1 MYSFILAP
9 WWVKYFFRKIWQYW
23 WQHTEHWALAWD
35 STQYS
40 LYWIVV
46 VAWHSLGLSQ
56 QHITW
61 GSLENSMIHDGW
73 LWWRTLAGFSFVS
86 FVGCWC
92 SCSCGCRFVRVGF
105 WFGFPLLVLFVG
117 CWRSHSCGCSCRLVG
132 VGFWEG
138 GRQRGQGK
146 DKDGKEDT
154 LGHFEWRR
162 WRLSSDWVGL
172 FGERLFKVAC
182 LRTAFG
188 LPGQWDCEFSSK
200 CVLHC
205 KATGREDSENSK
217 LQIGLRC
224 FTVSE

>member
-1 MYSFILAP
+1 MPTL
-9 WWVKYFFRKIWQYW
+9 KIQM
-23 WQHTEHWALAWD
+23 TAL
-35 STQYS
+35 SGTRYS
-40 LYWIVV
+40 LYWKVV
-46 VAWHSLGLSQ
+46 LAWHSLGLSQ

-73 LWWRTLAGFSFVS
+73 LWWRTLAGVSFVS

-92 SCSCGCRFVRVGF
+92 SCSCGCRLVLVGF

-117 CWRSHSCGCSCRLVG
+117 CWRCRSCGCSCRLVG

-172 FGERLFKVAC
+172 FGGRLFKVAC
-182 LRTAFG
+182 LRTLLG